1 VAWQIIAD
9 MTRLKIRLVQ
19 FFLAASCAASP
30 AVAQKSV
37 LPWLPPLA
45 TATLDKIYD
54 GDPEGAIEQARQL
67 QQEDPEHP
75 LGYVLEAEAEWWKV
89 WCVSAEYKYGMTM
102 ARHRAAL
109 AADRPYLDLTA
120 KISALAE
127 RQIKTR
133 ETAEMRFYDGM
144 GHALAARLYGLRW
157 ESRNTARAGVRAREN
172 FARALVLD
180 PGFSDAYLGLGLYNY
195 YVDTLSGMA
204 RVLRFMMGI
213 PGGSKQEGIRQLK
226 LAIADGVLTPV
237 AARFYLV
244 INLHNFDQRYGES
257 LEILL
262 PLVEKYR
269 GNPLFQLAAGDLYAK
284 LGRRE
289 LAEARYRAAAAIPV
303 RDAECAAHVQKLAQ
317 AALSSL
323 DPGAAH

>member
-1 VAWQIIAD
+1 MA
-9 MTRLKIRLVQ
+9 RLKIQLLQ
-19 FFLAASCAASP
+19 FLLAVSCAASP
-30 AVAQKSV
+30 AVAQKTER
-37 LPWLPPLA
+37 PWLPPET

-54 GDPEGAIEQARQL
+54 GDPEGAIEQARRL
-67 QQEDPEHP
+67 QQEDPEQP
-75 LGYVLEAEAEWWKV
+75 LGYVLEAEAEWWKI
-89 WCVSAEYKYGMTM
+89 WCASAEYKYGMTM

-109 AADRPYLDLTA
+109 AADRHYLDLAA

-127 RQIKTR
+127 TQIKTR

-172 FARALVLD
+172 FVRALVLD

-244 INLHNFDQRYGES
+244 INLHNYDHRYEES
-257 LEILL
+257 LEILR
-262 PLVEKYR
+262 PLVEKYP
-269 GNPLFQLAAGDLYAK
+269 GNPLFQMAAGDLYAK

-289 LAEARYRAAAAIPV
+289 LAEARYHAAVTIPL
-303 RDAECAAHVQKLAQ
+303 REMECAAHVQTLAQ
-317 AALSSL
+317 AALSSVS
-323 DPGAAH
+323 PSASH